1 MRSWAVYRWLGL
13 VGVLTT
19 AAGVVGVLGT
29 GAALVAPTNHIVGAP
44 PADLQ
49 EEAVEFP
56 SETGGVL
63 RGWFVPGDTGLAGIV
78 LVHGIRS
85 DRRSMVE
92 RAQFLTAAGYSVL
105 LFDLPAH
112 GGSPGDRITFGYRE
126 SSAVRTA
133 IRYLRGRVGGTSVG
147 AIGSSLGGAACLLG
161 REPVDVDALVLEAVY
176 ADLES
181 ATENRLRLRLGTAG
195 AWLAPLL
202 TWQVEGRLGIS
213 LKDLRPVDAI
223 AHCRSP
229 VLIISGT
236 LDRHTTVNDTKAL
249 FASAHEPKELW
260 LVSGAAHV
268 DLYGFANEEYRR
280 RILKFFSRHL
290 GSARS
295 MSASIGLPVSSARSL
310 AEYCH
315 VVRGKG
321 DHDQSINPQ
330 AAVRRPPG
338 VRGTRVE
345 AGGSRIPPNLAPS
358 TGLLQTRS
366 AQVMRARWACPPSR
380 QTSSSV
386 ELWRLGP
393 QSLRMRQPHSVRTQ
407 AGRSRSLPR
416 PAG

>member
-1 MRSWAVYRWLGL
+1 MSEAPSLCAGGIDHSFSKRVPKTDSVRREGWLRRDRVEMRHDIQMSTSSTDR
-13 VGVLTT
+13 
-19 AAGVVGVLGT
+19 GT
-29 GAALVAPTNHIVGAP
+29 
-44 PADLQ
+44 
-49 EEAVEFP
+49 
-56 SETGGVL
+56 
-63 RGWFVPGDTGLAGIV
+63 
-78 LVHGIRS
+78 
-85 DRRSMVE
+85 
-92 RAQFLTAAGYSVL
+92 
-105 LFDLPAH
+105 
-112 GGSPGDRITFGYRE
+112 RI
-126 SSAVRTA
+126 SA
-133 IRYLRGRVGGTSVG
+133 
-147 AIGSSLGGAACLLG
+147 
-161 REPVDVDALVLEAVY
+161 
-176 ADLES
+176 
-181 ATENRLRLRLGTAG
+181 
-195 AWLAPLL
+195 
-202 TWQVEGRLGIS
+202 EGRLGIS